1 MCTAPA
7 VLYETIEGICQKVNV
22 VSRTI
27 TIDGKVL
34 AIDDIAGIT
43 GELFDHMDEE
53 VS

>member
-1 MCTAPA
+1 
-7 VLYETIEGICQKVNV
+7 LTISLKV

-43 GELFDHMDEE
+43 GELFEQMDFAYFPP
-53 VS
+53 